1 MPIKILP
8 GSLDDISELVDL
20 KFAAFA
26 TDFHRRVFPLTQ
38 DVREWYT
45 ARFQRILKQP
55 HGPTLLVKAVDTS
68 IESPNGKHPI
78 VGLAIW
84 SYVTSNA
91 MLTEQALEGQAATWP
106 ASSDAALF
114 ERYYRI
120 VREKRIKY
128 MGSRAHCC
136 MFLNGTLLRL
146 WQ

>member
-55 HGPTLLVKAVDTS
+55 HGPTLLIKAVDTS
-68 IESPNGKHPI
+68 IEFSNGKHPI
-78 VGLAIW
+78 VGFAIW
-84 SYVTSNA
+84 SYVTSNT
-91 MLTEQALEGQAATWP
+91 MLAEQAQEEQAVT
-106 ASSDAALF
+106 
-114 ERYYRI
+114 
-120 VREKRIKY
+120 
-128 MGSRAHCC
+128 
-136 MFLNGTLLRL
+136 
-146 WQ
+146 